1 MKYVEKHPMSLLLL
15 GILGISVSAIFVR
28 YSDAPSTVTAAF
40 RMLWTVL
47 FLTPAVFA
55 SPARRQELRRISR
68 RAVLLSC
75 LSGFFLA
82 AHFVLWF
89 ESLQHTSVARSTTI
103 VCTEVIWVSLGF
115 CLFLK
120 GRIAPKA
127 AAAIAVALAGSVL
140 IAWSDSG
147 SGAHLYGDILA
158 WLAAVATALY
168 TLIGQVLRRSMSTT
182 VYTWLVYASCGA
194 VLLIACAVQG
204 YGLFAYGPSAV
215 LVGLALAVLSTIM
228 GHSIFSWA
236 LKYFSPSFVSACK
249 LCEPAVAAVLAAFLF
264 AEIPS
269 ALQLAGG
276 ALILGGVFFYS
287 RIEAAQQAR
296 KQA

>member
-1 MKYVEKHPMSLLLL
+1 MKYVEKHPMSLLLV

-28 YSDAPSTVTAAF
+28 YSDAPSAVTAAY

-47 FLTPAVFA
+47 FLTPAVFG
-55 SPARRQELRRISR
+55 SPALRRELLQVDR
-68 RAVLLSC
+68 RSLLLS
-75 LSGFFLA
+75 LASGAFLA

-89 ESLQHTSVARSTTI
+89 ESLQYTSVASSTTI
-103 VCTEVIWVSLGF
+103 VCTEVIWVSLGY

-120 GRIAPKA
+120 GRIGIKA
-127 AAAIAVALAGSVL
+127 AAAIAVALVGSIL

-158 WLAAVATALY
+158 WLAAVSTALY
-168 TLIGQVLRRSMSTT
+168 TLIGQVLRKRMSTT
-182 VYTWLVYASCGA
+182 VYTYLVYASCGA
-194 VLLIACAVQG
+194 ILLATCAVQRHN
-204 YGLFAYGPSAV
+204 LFGFGPSAP
-215 LVGLALAVLSTIM
+215 LVGLALALLSTIM

-264 AEIPS
+264 AEIP
-269 ALQLAGG
+269 APLQLLGG
-276 ALILGGVFFYS
+276 VLILGGVFAYS
-287 RIEAAQQAR
+287 RIERAAQAV
-296 KQA
+296 

>member
-28 YSDAPSTVTAAF
+28 YSDAPSAVTAAY

-47 FLTPAVFA
+47 LLTPAVFGR
-55 SPARRQELRRISR
+55 PALRQELLRVDRKTL
-68 RAVLLSC
+68 LLSIA
-75 LSGFFLA
+75 SGVFLA

-89 ESLQHTSVARSTTI
+89 ESLQHTSVASSTTI
-103 VCTEVIWVSLGF
+103 VCTEVIWVSLGY

-120 GRIAPKA
+120 GKLSGKA
-127 AAAIAVALAGSVL
+127 ALAIAVALVGSVL

-168 TLIGQVLRRSMSTT
+168 TLIGQVLRRSLSTT
-182 VYTWLVYASCGA
+182 VYTYLVYSSCGI
-194 VLLIACAVQG
+194 VLLLTCAVQG
-204 YGLFAYGPSAV
+204 HDLFGFGPSAA

-264 AEIPS
+264 AEIPA
-269 ALQLAGG
+269 ALQLVGG
-276 ALILGGVFFYS
+276 VLILGGVFFYS
-287 RIEAAQQAR
+287 RIETASNAG
-296 KQA
+296 